1 MVAVEKIETERTG
14 DWSVAETKTS
24 AQLVTVVV
32 ERMCV
37 GQSGM
42 VAAMV
47 EKIEA
52 ERTGEQSAM
61 ETKTIVRSVMA
72 EF

>member
-1 MVAVEKIETERTG
+1 
-14 DWSVAETKTS
+14 
-24 AQLVTVVV
+24 
-32 ERMCV
+32 
-37 GQSGM
+37 M